1 VDVDLVGAVCAS
13 ATRRFWRDERARL
26 IGTDVL
32 DPSGGVV
39 DEEVSDTG
47 TVSDTGAP

>member
-13 ATRRFWRDERARL
+13 ATRRFWRDERAPL

-32 DPSGGVV
+32 EPPAAS
-39 DEEVSDTG
+39 STRRCLTG